1 MDSERAFS
9 EGSVLVPAVD
19 VPSTVAV
26 VRSLGSVGV
35 DTVVVSEADDTPAR
49 YSAYCDE
56 FVSVPDPDE
65 DLLAY
70 KDALLDL
77 ASDEDVRTIVPVREE
92 DAYVLAKYRDEFERY
107 VTLVC
112 PPLSSLRQ
120 VHDRI
125 QLAEAAESAGVPIP
139 ETRLLDDVDDWS
151 PELIVKSRYNLLT
164 SSYVDSLA
172 PDEVA
177 TVSRI
182 EHTTPGEA
190 PDGAMLIEEMGHEP
204 IVQEY
209 VRPEDEYMVAALYE
223 DGEPVASFQHRQ
235 VRGTSYLGSGGVY
248 RESVSDSELDE
259 VARTLLEHLEWHGL
273 ACLEYIRDAETGEFK
288 LVEINPRMWQ
298 SLASTVRM
306 GADFPLYYWLAAT
319 GEIDSID
326 PGYDVGVGCHW
337 LKGELLHA
345 LSLFRYD
352 SPLVE
357 RPGVPGRLWEIVTSC
372 YRQPRFDYLSL
383 DDPGPFVQD
392 CWSLLEELPGLS
404 RLQLPGGR
412 RVELDRHGRLD
423 RRHDERTSV
432 DPVDASEVDTPSP

>member
-1 MDSERAFS
+1 MDRERVVD
-9 EGSVLVPAVD
+9 EGSVVVPAVG

-26 VRSLGSVGV
+26 VRSLGSIGI
-35 DTVVVSEADDTPAR
+35 DTVVVSEEDATPAR
-49 YSAYCDE
+49 YSTYCDE
-56 FVSVPDPDE
+56 FVSVPDPNE

-70 KDALLDL
+70 KEALLDL

-92 DAYVLAKYRDEFERY
+92 DVYVLATYRDEFERY
-107 VTLVC
+107 VSPVC
-112 PPLSSLRQ
+112 PPPSSLRQ
-120 VHDRI
+120 VHDRV

-139 ETRLLDDVDDWS
+139 ETRLLGEVDDWS
-151 PELIVKSRYNLLT
+151 PELVVKSRYNLLT
-164 SSYVDSLA
+164 DSYVDSLA

-190 PDGAMLIEEMGHEP
+190 PDGDTLIEEMGHEP

-209 VRPEDEYMVAALYE
+209 VRPEDEYMVGALYE
-223 DGEPVASFQHRQ
+223 HGEPLATFQHRQ

-248 RESVSDSELDE
+248 RESVSDPDLDE

-319 GEIDSID
+319 GGIDSID

-352 SPLVE
+352 SPLVD
-357 RPGVPGRLWEIVTSC
+357 RPGVPGRLWEIVSSC
-372 YRQPRFDYLSL
+372 YRQPHFDYLSR

-392 CWSLLEELPGLS
+392 WWDLVGDLPGLS
-404 RLQLPGGR
+404 KLRLPGGR
-412 RVELDRHGRLD
+412 PVEWDHHERSDGTR
-423 RRHDERTSV
+423 DERPSV
-432 DPVDASEVDTPSP
+432 SLPEASEVDTPSP